1 MSKTRKLTRARKR
14 EALLVEQV
22 EELQAQ
28 VERLR
33 SEIHNTRSYTPLLFE
48 LLANTFDDDDLIRS
62 LDHIKSVAFTFMPR
76 PVVRAQF
83 ERREPRRALAE
94 LGPSVLSRCTSELM
108 ATTLLEPLIVTYSK
122 YPHQHVW
129 KVHFSG
135 HGAALAMP
143 PEALLRAPETLI
155 VTDIARQLTSHL
167 RRSVESSMKSGKY
180 QPMEAKCAD

>member
-22 EELQAQ
+22 EGLQAQ

-62 LDHIKSVAFTFMPR
+62 LAHIKSVAFNFMPR
-76 PVVRAQF
+76 PVVRGLF
-83 ERREPRRALAE
+83 ERLPPRRALAD
-94 LGPSVLSRCTSELM
+94 LGPSVLSGCTSEFM
-108 ATTLLEPLIVTYSK
+108 ARTLLEPLIVTYSK
-122 YPHQHVW
+122 YPQQHVW

-143 PEALLRAPETLI
+143 PEALLRAPEKLI